1 MNARDPRERA
11 PPNQPIDQHS
21 PASAAGI
28 SPGSRRR
35 DRAAK
40 MAATAR
46 PTQKTAQQRPKTPPA
61 PASSVTP
68 KAPSATTLSAME
80 ALVPD
85 VIPKI
90 AKQVVTVTFKRG
102 VEVRM
107 GNKLTCDQTCKA
119 PESISFQGPASAF
132 YTVMMIDPDAPNSLS
147 PRLRHWRHWLVMNVP
162 NSCDLKAGDTVTEYE
177 GPSPPKGSGLHRY
190 VLLVYSQGTNRISER
205 DASVPEARGMFN
217 LGRFVTDNKLGD
229 PLAVN
234 YFVCE
239 RTSPPSTPP
248 S

>member
-1 MNARDPRERA
+1 
-11 PPNQPIDQHS
+11 
-21 PASAAGI
+21 
-28 SPGSRRR
+28 
-35 DRAAK
+35 

-46 PTQKTAQQRPKTPPA
+46 PTQKAAQQRPKTPPA
-61 PASSVTP
+61 PTSSVPP

-85 VIPKI
+85 VIPRL
-90 AKQVVTVTFKRG
+90 AKQVVAVTYKQG

-162 NSCDLKAGDTVTEYE
+162 NSCDVKAGDTITQYE
-177 GPSPPKGSGLHRY
+177 GPSPPRGSGLHRY

-217 LGRFVTDNKLGD
+217 LARFVADNKLGD
-229 PLAVN
+229 PLGVN